1 MLINFKR
8 GNTAI
13 FVGKTILNMSRL
25 TTPSYLTLPAIFYQL
40 QAPEKAP
47 EPALILWNA
56 DLAKRLNWEEF
67 SEAEKVHFFS
77 GNTPLSAHPSFSQA
91 YAGHQFGHFTMLGDG
106 RAVLLGEQLLQNGSR
121 VDVQLKGA
129 GPTPYSRRGDGRAT
143 FTSML
148 REYLISEAMHQ
159 LGIPTSRSLAV
170 VKTGNTVYR
179 EITHPGAVLTRVMSS
194 HIRVGTFEYARN
206 FGQPSDLEA
215 LLKYTIER
223 HYPELIGIQNPA
235 LAFLEHVMDAQIALI
250 VEWMRVGFIHGVM
263 NTDNMSIA
271 GETFDYGPC
280 AFMNSYHPD
289 TVFSSIDTQG
299 RYAFANQPLLARWN
313 VAALAMAL
321 LPLLGK
327 SETAASNSAKAL
339 LDDFMPRYQN
349 TFLDMMCN
357 KLGIA
362 KPQESDRMLV
372 EELLGWMEHA
382 QADYTNTFLV
392 LSGDLAPD
400 TIWLQPTFLDWK
412 RRWEM
417 RCSTSGP
424 DLALMRANNPKVI
437 PRNHLVENAL
447 EQAHLGDLSP
457 FLSLHDILK
466 NPYTYQGEMA
476 PYQLPPATDDREY
489 QTFCGT

>member
-1 MLINFKR
+1 MITFD
-8 GNTAI
+8 
-13 FVGKTILNMSRL
+13 
-25 TTPSYLTLPAIFYQL
+25 TPTYLTLPGHFYTEQHPTPISDPKCL
-40 QAPEKAP
+40 
-47 EPALILWNA
+47 LWNTA
-56 DLAKRLNWEEF
+56 LAKDLGW
-67 SEAEKVHFFS
+67 SALSDSAITALFS
-77 GNTPLSAHPSFSQA
+77 GNSIPEGLRPFAQA
-91 YAGHQFGHFTMLGDG
+91 YAGHQFGHFTKLGDG
-106 RAVLLGEQLLQNGSR
+106 RAVLLGEQLLQNGNR
-121 VDVQLKGA
+121 VDIQLKGA

-143 FTSML
+143 LASML
-148 REYLISEAMHQ
+148 REYLISEAMHH

-170 VKTGNTVYR
+170 IQTNDPVYR
-179 EITHPGAVLTRVMSS
+179 EVVHPGAVLTRVMSS

-206 FGQPSDLEA
+206 FGQASDLEA
-215 LLKYTIER
+215 LLKYTIKR
-223 HYPELIGIQNPA
+223 HYPELIGTQNPA

-289 TVFSSIDTQG
+289 TVFSSIDAQG

-327 SETAASNSAKAL
+327 SETAASNSAKTL

-349 TFLDMMCN
+349 KFLDMMCN

-362 KPQESDRMLV
+362 KPQENDRMLV
-372 EELLGWMEHA
+372 EELLGWMEQA

-417 RCSTSGP
+417 RCGTSGP
-424 DLALMRANNPKVI
+424 DLAIMRANNPKVI

-457 FLSLHDILK
+457 FLALHDILK

-476 PYQLPPATDDREY
+476 PYQVPPATDDREY